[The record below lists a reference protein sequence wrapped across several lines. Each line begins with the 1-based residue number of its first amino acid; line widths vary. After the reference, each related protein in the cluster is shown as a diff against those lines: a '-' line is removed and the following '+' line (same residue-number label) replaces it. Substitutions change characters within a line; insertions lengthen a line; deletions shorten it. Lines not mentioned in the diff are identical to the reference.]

1 VTHPKLAVV
10 SAVLLMALA
19 GCAEGGEE
27 DQGAPAST
35 AEGEETGGANVAET
49 STELADA
56 EGSAVGTA
64 TFTDT
69 DSGTQVRVEVSGL
82 TPGFHGMHL
91 HQVGACEPASADPGD
106 PSRTGDFLSAGPHL
120 GSTDAPHGQH
130 LGDLPPLRVNER
142 GNGTTISL
150 VNVAKVEDLL
160 DDDGTSLVIH
170 ETPDN
175 LAHIPPRYAP
185 GGPDQETLTGGDSGA
200 RIACGAIGY

>member
-1 VTHPKLAVV
+1 VTHPKLAAGTAILV
-10 SAVLLMALA
+10 MTLA
-19 GCAEGGEE
+19 GCANGGEE
-27 DQGAPAST
+27 NQDSASPS
-35 AEGEETGGANVAET
+35 EGEGTEAANVAEVSADLT
-49 STELADA
+49 DA
-56 EGSAVGTA
+56 EGDAVGTA

-91 HQVGACEPASADPGD
+91 HQVGVCEPASADPGD

-120 GSTDAPHGQH
+120 GSADAPHGQH

-150 VNVAKVEDLL
+150 MVVAKVEDLL
-160 DDDGTSLVIH
+160 ADDGTSLVIH

-200 RIACGAIGY
+200 RIACGALGN

>member
-1 VTHPKLAVV
+1 VRHPTLVPAT
-10 SAVLLMALA
+10 AVLLMALA
-19 GCAEGGEE
+19 GCADDGEA

-35 AEGEETGGANVAET
+35 SETGGPNVAET

-56 EGSAVGTA
+56 EGSSVGTA

-69 DSGTQVRVEVSGL
+69 DSGTQVRVVVSGL

-91 HQVGACEPASADPGD
+91 HQVGVCEPASADPGD

-120 GSTDAPHGQH
+120 GSADAPHGQH

-142 GNGTTISL
+142 GDGTTISL

-160 DDDGTSLVIH
+160 EDDGTSLVIH

-200 RIACGAIGY
+200 RIACGAIGN